1 MQETIHI
8 SAKVNKKDRDLKN
21 IIEACGVNYPHESL
35 GFFSSTYA
43 KFEESNLNDVILA
56 NSVKEQVSQLR
67 GTQVNVNHLRRNWVI
82 GTILDAWVEDDEIKI
97 AFSFYRSV
105 YPDLW
110 KDALEDYANG
120 ELTVSFE
127 LKVDK
132 KDITYLNSGVRK
144 LNKVS
149 FDGVGLLFSGTP
161 PACEGAIVFEQAQ
174 LDELLQQ
181 DLIFA
186 QRIQDKNG
194 VGEKMVQQFEGN
206 HWSAKY
212 INALPNTCFAVI
224 EPSYLNGETSDKRA
238 RHLPYKDYEEN
249 VNSGSYRYALRQID
263 KLSPVTDSITKLELV
278 SIAQNVLNNVDISF
292 NKEDTVDQKA
302 NDALLETLKVAVIA
316 EFGEEVVKDW
326 TDEDYTDEKI
336 QAYRDSLKTAKED
349 ADAQAKVDADAVK
362 AEEDADAQAKV
373 DADAVKAEDETYDCE
388 CLDCG
393 KVIQSND
400 HCKDVKCPEC
410 GGEMR
415 REDKPGVGASVEKTE
430 EEKAEV
436 TEKTTESRVYNVVYK
451 DDGSM
456 EIEETSNV
464 EVEVDGEKVLQ
475 EKVVRQTVYAQEVID
490 GYEAQISEKDEKIAS
505 YQAQVVAELKAEL
518 GDYVKDYSDEDLA
531 DEDKLKIARLTK
543 EKDELIAKIKQEP
556 TVKAEVVEDVV
567 ATVKTE
573 DTTLETGSTGEKDD
587 DKVDIDAFI
596 KDKQAKALR
605 KVRKAKKA

>member
-1 MQETIHI
+1 MNEKILL
-8 SAKVNKKDRDLKN
+8 SAKVNNDDIEGIIKN
-21 IIEACGVNYPHESL
+21 ANIQYPHESL
-35 GFFSSTYA
+35 GFFKAVYA
-43 KFEESNLNDVILA
+43 SIDNKANKNGVRLA
-56 NSVKEQVSQLR
+56 SSVKGQIPQLV
-67 GTQVNVNHLRRNWVI
+67 GTQTNFEHQRVGSI
-82 GTILDAWVEDDEIKI
+82 CGTILYAFVNKTDEIEI
-97 AFSFYRSV
+97 VFSFYKTV
-105 YPDLW
+105 YPNEYEYAMELL
-110 KDALEDYANG
+110 DAG
-120 ELTVSFE
+120 ELNVSFE

-132 KDITYLNSGVRK
+132 ADIEYLPDGTRSLK
-144 LNKVS
+144 KVS
-149 FDGVGLLFSGTP
+149 FDGVGLLMENQ
-161 PACEGAIVFEQAQ
+161 PAYPNAHVYQHATI
-174 LDELLQQ
+174 DELREQ
-181 DLIFA
+181 DLVFA
-186 QRIQDKNG
+186 SHFG
-194 VGEKMVQQFEGN
+194 GEKMIQQFEGS

-212 INALPNTCFAVI
+212 INALPDTCFAVI
-224 EPSYLNGETSDKRA
+224 EPSYFNGETNDKRA
-238 RHLPYKDYEEN
+238 RHLPYKDYEGN
-249 VNSGSYRYALRQID
+249 VNSGHYRYALRQID

-292 NKEDTVDQKA
+292 NKEDTVDKKA
-302 NDALLETLKVAVIA
+302 NDALLETLKADVLA
-316 EFGEEVVKDW
+316 EFGEEAVKDW
-326 TDEDYTDEKI
+326 KDEDYTDEKI
-336 QAYRDSLKTAKED
+336 TAYRESLKTAKED
-349 ADAQAKVDADAVK
+349 ADAQAKIDADAVK

-430 EEKAEV
+430 EEKAEM

-567 ATVKTE
+567 ATVKT
-573 DTTLETGSTGEKDD
+573 DDAPLETGSTGEKDD